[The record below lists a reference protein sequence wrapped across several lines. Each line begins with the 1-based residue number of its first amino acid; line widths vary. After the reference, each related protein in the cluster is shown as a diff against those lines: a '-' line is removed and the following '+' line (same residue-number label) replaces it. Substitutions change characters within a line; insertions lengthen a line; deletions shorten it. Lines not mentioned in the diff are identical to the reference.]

1 MPQAA
6 TIKQAK
12 AAFKS
17 RTEQPL
23 SEREQKQLERAVQL
37 DRRAWAIRER
47 EKNKLDSA
55 KKRVAQEKA
64 QKDEERRLG
73 TQRRNDKFGFK
84 SSQFHL
90 GAFFRRPAPGG
101 QAGASS
107 KDDTAVAEGEG
118 TRKSGE
124 DCKAIDSAIENMEF
138 GEEDDDDEFDD
149 LDDET
154 LLEALESPKVVRAS
168 KAPLI
173 VQDTPRFSMPPPP
186 RPDAARS
193 TASAAHQSSES
204 IDQYLDMDDF
214 LESSTQI
221 AREIEAE
228 TLNPSDVETRT
239 PAAQETRRMGS
250 FSSGSFDLTEDDF
263 EQLDPTPHK
272 PVNNGQHAKRQQEK
286 AAEERLKMPPPPL
299 PFPRGRLES
308 GNKNKCQS
316 GTMASVSQPSVATED
331 LGFTMTQLES
341 FVEDDLELSQ
351 SA

>member
-23 SEREQKQLERAVQL
+23 TEREQKQLERAVQL

-90 GAFFRRPAPGG
+90 GAFFRKPAPGG
-101 QAGASS
+101 QAGADG
-107 KDDTAVAEGEG
+107 KGGAAAAESGEG
-118 TRKSGE
+118 RRETGE
-124 DCKAIDSAIENMEF
+124 DRKAIDSAIENMEF
-138 GEEDDDDEFDD
+138 DGEDDDEFED

-154 LLEALESPKVVRAS
+154 LLEALQSPEVVRFS

-173 VQDTPRFSMPPPP
+173 GQGMPSISMPPPP
-186 RPDAARS
+186 RPDATLS
-193 TASAAHQSSES
+193 TASVSCLSSELA
-204 IDQYLDMDDF
+204 DQDLDWQDF

-221 AREIEAE
+221 AREIEADAPDSPCAK
-228 TLNPSDVETRT
+228 TQT
-239 PAAQETRRMGS
+239 PAVQETRRMGS

-272 PVNNGQHAKRQQEK
+272 AVDNGQHVRRQQEK

-299 PFPRGRLES
+299 PFPRGRPES
-308 GNKNKCQS
+308 GDKSKCRNDTAAHVPNS
-316 GTMASVSQPSVATED
+316 NIVAED

-341 FVEDDLELSQ
+341 FVEEDLELSQ
-351 SA
+351 SV

>member
-1 MPQAA
+1 M
-6 TIKQAK
+6 
-12 AAFKS
+12 
-17 RTEQPL
+17 
-23 SEREQKQLERAVQL
+23 QLERAVQL

-64 QKDEERRLG
+64 LKDEQRRIG

-90 GAFFRRPAPGG
+90 GAFFRKPGLVG
-101 QAGASS
+101 QTGADV
-107 KDDTAVAEGEG
+107 KDGTTVAEGEG
-118 TRKSGE
+118 GRE
-124 DCKAIDSAIENMEF
+124 PRDDCKAMDSAIENMEF
-138 GEEDDDDEFDD
+138 GEEDDDEFED

-168 KAPLI
+168 KAPLFDEGMPGI
-173 VQDTPRFSMPPPP
+173 NMPPPP
-186 RPDAARS
+186 RHDAARS
-193 TASAAHQSSES
+193 TASAAHPSP
-204 IDQYLDMDDF
+204 DQDLDWQDF

-221 AREIEAE
+221 AREIEAD
-228 TLNPSDVETRT
+228 TPNSSYVETRT
-239 PAAQETRRMGS
+239 PTAQETRSMGS

-286 AAEERLKMPPPPL
+286 AAEERPKMPPPPL
-299 PFPRGRLES
+299 PFPRGRLELGDKS
-308 GNKNKCQS
+308 KCHND
-316 GTMASVSQPSVATED
+316 TAASVFRSSVATED

-351 SA
+351 SV

>member
-12 AAFKS
+12 AAFKT

-23 SEREQKQLERAVQL
+23 TEREQKQLERAVQL

-90 GAFFRRPAPGG
+90 GAFFQKPAPGG

-107 KDDTAVAEGEG
+107 KDGTAVAEGEG

-124 DCKAIDSAIENMEF
+124 DCRAIDSAIENMDF
-138 GEEDDDDEFDD
+138 GEDDDDEFDD

-193 TASAAHQSSES
+193 TASAAHQFSES

-221 AREIEAE
+221 AREIEAG
-228 TLNPSDVETRT
+228 TPNPSDVETRT

-299 PFPRGRLES
+299 PFPRGRPELGDKS
-308 GNKNKCQS
+308 KCHND
-316 GTMASVSQPSVATED
+316 TAASVFRSSLVTED

-351 SA
+351 SV